1 MAYNDF
7 IGRSNTGNMIP
18 PEFVDEVI
26 ESTKENSVVL
36 GMARRLRDM
45 QRHEMKLT
53 VEDALPMAYFVNG
66 DNGTKG
72 VTKSVWDGVTITA
85 EEIAAIVPVPE
96 NVIDDSGTP
105 IWSKVMPQL
114 TEAAGALIDTAV
126 LIGTNKPASW
136 PNAILTEAQTRSHVK
151 SVPANDPDYYD
162 LILGEGGLIAMVE
175 QDGFFVN
182 GHVAS
187 IGLRAKLRGV
197 RDEVGQP
204 IFTPTMQGANSY
216 MLDGVGVTFPHN
228 GGISNATVLDI
239 AGDWSQLVYS
249 IRKDITFKVF
259 DQGVIT
265 DPSNDNAIVANL
277 MQQDMVA
284 LRMTMRLGF
293 ALPNPVN
300 RVNPNKASRYPFA
313 VLKTAS

>member
-1 MAYNDF
+1 
-7 IGRSNTGNMIP
+7 
-18 PEFVDEVI
+18 
-26 ESTKENSVVL
+26 
-36 GMARRLRDM
+36 
-45 QRHEMKLT
+45 
-53 VEDALPMAYFVNG
+53 
-66 DNGTKG
+66 
-72 VTKSVWDGVTITA
+72 
-85 EEIAAIVPVPE
+85 
-96 NVIDDSGTP
+96 
-105 IWSKVMPQL
+105 MPQL
-114 TEAAGALIDTAV
+114 TEAAGALIDEAI
-126 LIGTNKPASW
+126 LIGTNKPATW

-151 SVPANDPDYYD
+151 SVPASAPDYYD
-162 LILGEGGLIAMVE
+162 LILGEGGLISMVE
-175 QDGFFVN
+175 EDGFFVN

-228 GGISNATVLDI
+228 GSITDATVLDI
-239 AGDWSQLVYS
+239 AGDWTQLVYS
-249 IRKDITFKVF
+249 IRKDISFKVF

-265 DPSNDNAIVANL
+265 DPTNSNAIVANL

-300 RVNPNKASRYPFA
+300 RVNPSKASRYPFA
-313 VLKTAS
+313 VLKTA